1 MATCQPSRSLPA
13 SLGAALCLWAGAA
26 MAETI
31 VVTDSHHPV
40 TNADDARII
49 ELDRAEQL
57 KRTLSAGLPAN
68 PRLATI
74 AAKKRLSSDEG
85 RRITAELR
93 RAYQD
98 IADAKGLQVQ
108 KIPAVVVD
116 RSLVVYGLADVAEAE
131 ELIGAYQQGAH

>member
-1 MATCQPSRSLPA
+1 
-13 SLGAALCLWAGAA
+13 

-31 VVTDSHHPV
+31 VVTDSRHPV
-40 TNADDARII
+40 TNTGGARVI

-57 KRTLSAGLPAN
+57 TRALSVGLPAN

-74 AAKKRLSSDEG
+74 TAKKRLSSAEG

-116 RSLVVYGLADVAEAE
+116 RTLVVYGLADVAEAE
-131 ELIGAYQQGAH
+131 ELIDAYQQGAH